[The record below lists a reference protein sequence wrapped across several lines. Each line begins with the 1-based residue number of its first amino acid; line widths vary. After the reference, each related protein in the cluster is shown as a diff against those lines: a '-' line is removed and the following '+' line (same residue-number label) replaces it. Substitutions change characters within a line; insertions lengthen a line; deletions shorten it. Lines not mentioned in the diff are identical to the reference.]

1 MTRTQRNTT
10 LTLLLLTAA
19 IVGALVERTPSPS
32 SQIPTDQALSGTVL
46 TVADGDTMTLR
57 VDGQK
62 VKVRLQGID
71 CPERQ
76 QAYGQEAGD
85 FIREQVQGE
94 QVEVRKLGV
103 DQYDRVLGEV
113 FLNGE
118 NLNKELLREGLAWWY
133 EKHARDRT
141 DYRDL
146 QDEAKREGRGLW
158 SDPDAI
164 PPWEFRWRERE

>member
-1 MTRTQRNTT
+1 MTQTQRNTT

-76 QAYGQEAGD
+76 QAYGQEA
-85 FIREQVQGE
+85 
-94 QVEVRKLGV
+94 
-103 DQYDRVLGEV
+103 
-113 FLNGE
+113 
-118 NLNKELLREGLAWWY
+118 
-133 EKHARDRT
+133 
-141 DYRDL
+141 
-146 QDEAKREGRGLW
+146 
-158 SDPDAI
+158 
-164 PPWEFRWRERE
+164 

>member
-1 MTRTQRNTT
+1 MTQTQRNTT

-164 PPWEFRWRERE
+164 PPWEFRWKERE

>member
-1 MTRTQRNTT
+1 MKKLDMYT
-10 LTLLLLTAA
+10 
-19 IVGALVERTPSPS
+19 
-32 SQIPTDQALSGTVL
+32 
-46 TVADGDTMTLR
+46 
-57 VDGQK
+57 
-62 VKVRLQGID
+62 
-71 CPERQ
+71 
-76 QAYGQEAGD
+76 
-85 FIREQVQGE
+85 E

-113 FLNGE
+113 FLNGK

-141 DYRDL
+141 DYCDL

-164 PPWEFRWRERE
+164 PPWEFRWKERE

>member
-85 FIREQVQGE
+85 FIRDQVQGK

>member
-32 SQIPTDQALSGTVL
+32 SKAPTDQTFSGTVL
-46 TVADGDTMTLR
+46 TVADGDTMTLQ

-85 FIREQVQGE
+85 FIRDQVQGK

-113 FLNGE
+113 FLNGK